1 MADNNI
7 SKDKFGLAL
16 SYLLLGEF
24 SGLALDISAKYILQQ
39 YSLVQ
44 FIFVRSLIATLI
56 FLLICPWYG
65 GLSSI
70 KTKKWKWHLLRAFL
84 SIVAMFGFFSVSVS
98 SGIKNGDPQFC
109 YECVVQKLES

>member
-7 SKDKFGLAL
+7 NKDRFGLAL

-44 FIFVRSLIATLI
+44 FIFVRSL
-56 FLLICPWYG
+56 
-65 GLSSI
+65 
-70 KTKKWKWHLLRAFL
+70 K
-84 SIVAMFGFFSVSVS
+84 
-98 SGIKNGDPQFC
+98 
-109 YECVVQKLES
+109 

>member
-44 FIFVRSLIATLI
+44 FIFVFVRV
-56 FLLICPWYG
+56 
-65 GLSSI
+65 
-70 KTKKWKWHLLRAFL
+70 AF
-84 SIVAMFGFFSVSVS
+84 MKMYFS
-98 SGIKNGDPQFC
+98 NR
-109 YECVVQKLES
+109 